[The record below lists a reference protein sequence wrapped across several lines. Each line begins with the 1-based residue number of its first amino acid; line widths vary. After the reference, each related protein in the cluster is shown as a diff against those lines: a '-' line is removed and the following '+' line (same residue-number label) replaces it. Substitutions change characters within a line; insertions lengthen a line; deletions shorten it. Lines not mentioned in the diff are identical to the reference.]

1 MTQDTTHKSATR
13 YPQVEA
19 SLRRLKE
26 VGGALRQRPLQD
38 RIDVIGEL
46 LNRFGEAGSKWHETL
61 VDQTVKASGFSRE
74 GVEAG
79 LRLALEDWHH
89 SALQSLVD
97 QELGSPDSMRDSP
110 PIGHSLTSVILAGV
124 IPMPNLLN
132 TVLPLVIGSP
142 VIVKP
147 SQRDPYTP
155 DLVAKCLS
163 DIDSEFGRCLEVAS
177 LESTDD
183 PAMRLFLTSPCVMA
197 SGSDET
203 IQQIRSR
210 LSSDQSFIAYGH
222 KFSIA
227 VVNSSSLKEAN
238 QREDIAEA
246 LSVDIALW
254 DQLGCLSPAAIYVL
268 GPKADH
274 TRIDLMEA
282 LAEKLAAREEE
293 WPRGEASKQTRAD
306 IRRERDE
313 AEMRAT
319 VPGGPDLRGSQNSN
333 WTVIAESEP
342 DWRPTP
348 LHRFVRLYPVSD
360 SSELR
365 SVLQPMQRHLSSA
378 ALVGFAPGESPE
390 RELKSALGEVGVS
403 RLCPAGRLQ
412 SPPLAW
418 PHDGR
423 PVLLPLAQGK

>member
-19 SLRRLKE
+19 SLRRLEE
-26 VGGALRQRPLQD
+26 VGDALRKRPLQD
-38 RIDVIGEL
+38 RVDVIGEL
-46 LNRFGEAGSKWHETL
+46 LNRFGEAESEWHETL
-61 VDQTVKASGFSRE
+61 VDHTVKASGFSKE
-74 GVEAG
+74 GVKAG
-79 LRLALEDWHH
+79 LRLALEDWGH

-97 QELGSPDSMRDSP
+97 QELGSPESMHDSP

-132 TVLPLVIGSP
+132 TVLPLVVGSP

-163 DIDSEFGRCLEVAS
+163 DIDSEFGRCIEVVS

-203 IQQIRSR
+203 IQQIQSR
-210 LSSDQSFIAYGH
+210 LSSNQSFIAYGH

-227 VVNSSSLKEAN
+227 VVNSSSLKEPN
-238 QREDIAEA
+238 QTEDIAEA
-246 LSVDIALW
+246 LSIDMALW

-268 GPKADH
+268 GPEADH
-274 TRIDLMEA
+274 TRIELMEA
-282 LAEKLAAREEE
+282 LAEKLADREEE

-319 VPGGPDLRGSQNSN
+319 VSGGPALRGSQNSN
-333 WTVIAESEP
+333 WTVISEPQP

-348 LHRFVRLYPVSD
+348 LHRFIRLYPVSD
-360 SSELR
+360 SSELQ
-365 SVLQPMQRHLSSA
+365 SILQPMQRHLSCA
-378 ALVGFAPGESPE
+378 AVVGFAPNLPTEK
-390 RELKSALGEVGVS
+390 ELRSALGELGFS

-412 SPPLAW
+412 FPPLAW

-423 PVLLPLAQGK
+423 PVLLPLTQLK